1 MIGHLSNA
9 AIYKYDVTLHN
20 KHKKLWL
27 EDSRSL
33 LRALEEITRSNNL
46 KENFEVTIA
55 WKQKA
60 GIDVKLFPWVPW
72 CGMKVAGAA
81 RMSRVRVLR
90 TQNACLK
97 MSLTHS
103 SLETGCSK
111 VPVTFLCRCAHLQDG
126 LSCCHIVLFRH
137 SEEWKVFSF
146 MQGAR
151 ALKRAYIPKINQ
163 KGRSTS
169 YIY

>member
-1 MIGHLSNA
+1 M
-9 AIYKYDVTLHN
+9 
-20 KHKKLWL
+20 

-33 LRALEEITRSNNL
+33 LRALEEITRSNSL

-60 GIDVKLFPWVPW
+60 GIGVKLFPWVPW

-97 MSLTHS
+97 MSLTHL

-137 SEEWKVFSF
+137 SEEWKAFF
-146 MQGAR
+146 FGAR
-151 ALKRAYIPKINQ
+151 CKGLKTRINSEYESKGSIYILHLLAFALVTIF
-163 KGRSTS
+163 
-169 YIY
+169 